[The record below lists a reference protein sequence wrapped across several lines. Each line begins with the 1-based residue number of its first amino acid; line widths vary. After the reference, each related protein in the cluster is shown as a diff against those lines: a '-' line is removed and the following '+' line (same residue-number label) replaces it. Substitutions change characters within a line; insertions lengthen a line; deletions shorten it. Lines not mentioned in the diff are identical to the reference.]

1 MKELIKKID
10 VCEPAVEQALK
21 WLSESGNNGLNE
33 ANTNDVIRFLLKRI
47 SELEAKIESN
57 AN

>member
-1 MKELIKKID
+1 MKELIEKID
-10 VCEPAVEQALK
+10 VCEPAVKQALQ

-33 ANTNDVIRFLLKRI
+33 ASTNDVIRFLLKRI
-47 SELEAKIESN
+47 SELEAKIKKD